1 MAESEQTVPEII
13 ADRFEVRRQLGRG
26 GMGTVYLVHDRK
38 HKRKMALKTLHRE
51 LLDKPWVTARF
62 IREAKATRLLDHP
75 GVVKIFGTYRSDEDL
90 YYTMEYIRGR
100 NLRSYLHKVG
110 HLELSGA
117 VHVLGML
124 SRALDYTHR
133 FTIHRDISPENVM
146 VQPDGVIK
154 LIDFGLAR
162 LNDDEE
168 ELTIAETGLGKAQ
181 YHAPEQGTD
190 ASTCDN
196 RADIYP
202 LGVILFELL
211 THRRPDGELRLTK
224 LLPKLPPS
232 CDTLAMKT
240 LAEDPN
246 ERFPSARAFHDALLA
261 VYQEHK
267 QLRAKRPFARLRSV
281 FAVGNPFRAVRR
293 FLARRSDTGSEEE
306 VGDV

>member
-75 GVVKIFGTYRSDEDL
+75 GVVKIFGTYKNPEDL
-90 YYTMEYIRGR
+90 FYTMEYIRGR

-124 SRALDYTHR
+124 SRALDYTHG
-133 FTIHRDISPENVM
+133 FTIHRDISPENIM

-181 YHAPEQGTD
+181 YHAPEQGTN
-190 ASTCDN
+190 ASTCDH

-211 THRRPDGELRLTK
+211 THKRPDGELRLTK
-224 LLPKLPPS
+224 LLPNLPPS
-232 CDTLAMKT
+232 CDALAMRT
-240 LAEDPN
+240 LAEDPA
-246 ERFPSARAFHDALLA
+246 ERFPSAREFHNALLD
-261 VYQEHK
+261 VYMEHK
-267 QLRAKRPFARLRSV
+267 EFQAKRPFARLRKV
-281 FAVGNPFRAVRR
+281 FTIARPFKAIRWLLPRRADR
-293 FLARRSDTGSEEE
+293 GE
-306 VGDV
+306 